1 MKKFCFITHKLL
13 NIISLEI
20 KKKFIILFKYL
31 RTKKIK
37 LFNYSL
43 FIFANT
49 NKYLFNLE
57 KINVKNIFTYKF
69 NNKEKNYLIKK

>member
-69 NNKEKNYLIKK
+69 NNKEKNYFIKI

>member
-20 KKKFIILFKYL
+20 KKKFIILFKYF
-31 RTKKIK
+31 RTKKIR

-69 NNKEKNYLIKK
+69 NNKEKNYFIKI